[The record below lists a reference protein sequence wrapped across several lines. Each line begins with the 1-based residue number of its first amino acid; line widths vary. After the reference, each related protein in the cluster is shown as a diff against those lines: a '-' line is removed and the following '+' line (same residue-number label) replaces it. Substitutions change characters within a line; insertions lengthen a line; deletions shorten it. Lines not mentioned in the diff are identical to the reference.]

1 MVCMFRKSENSRQS
15 AHSCIRHPVT
25 ALRIAERHTLLFG
38 RRATRHGA
46 LPTISLTSCT
56 FRDEVM
62 RELLWKL
69 VKKIRKFD
77 RNFLRFYFIFFFIH
91 GLEKESILI

>member
-62 RELLWKL
+62 RELPWKL

-77 RNFLRFYFIFFFIH
+77 RNFLRFYFIFFLSTVWKKKAF
-91 GLEKESILI
+91 